1 MTPIAPPRGRG
12 DDGAV
17 LVEFALVLP
26 FLVVIFL
33 GVVDYGS
40 AFNDA
45 NRVDR
50 AVLSAGRTVSS
61 VADGRQADFATIQSL
76 ASSLETNSRVVIEKV
91 IVYDSTS
98 SDGEVPANCLSAP
111 TSGFPPYG
119 RSGRCNVYTGSQVA
133 NATQA
138 NFAGTTS
145 CTGSSWDA
153 RWCPTSRQ
161 RDVNPDRVGVWVQV
175 RYDPLTGLFPA
186 DGITVERSAV
196 YQLEPTAAGS

>member
-1 MTPIAPPRGRG
+1 MTRSAPRRCAG
-12 DDGAV
+12 DEGAV

-76 ASSLETNSRVVIEKV
+76 ASSLDTSQRVTIEKV
-91 IVYDSTS
+91 IIYDSTAA
-98 SDGEVPANCLSAP
+98 DGAVPANCLSAS
-111 TSGFPPYG
+111 TSGSPPFG
-119 RSGRCNVYTGSQVA
+119 VNGRCNVYTGAQVA

-138 NFAGTTS
+138 RFAGTNS

>member
-1 MTPIAPPRGRG
+1 M
-12 DDGAV
+12 

-26 FLVVIFL
+26 FLVLIFL

-61 VADGRQADFATIQSL
+61 VADGRQADFATVQSL
-76 ASSLETNSRVVIEKV
+76 ASSLETSSRVSIEKV
-91 IVYDSTS
+91 IIYDSTAA
-98 SDGEVPANCLSAP
+98 DGAVPANCLSVS
-111 TSGFPPYG
+111 TTGSPPFG
-119 RSGRCNVYTGSQVA
+119 VNGRCNVYTGAQVA
-133 NATQA
+133 SATQA
-138 NFAGTTS
+138 SFAGTSS
-145 CTGSSWDA
+145 CTAGSWDR

-175 RYDPLTGLFPA
+175 SYAPLTGLLPA
-186 DGITVERSAV
+186 GGLTVERSAI